1 MARPTLNQN
10 QISPSNVG
18 WETEPLEKVCWAS
31 GTQGISGSPRLSP
44 SLCTQSWA
52 TSPAPTAAVSC
63 SDVFCAGRKA
73 PGPRPWDSAP
83 PPPLGSRRAS
93 RFSPP
98 PHSRLPSRCPRLPRG
113 RRAAGGGGG
122 GGRSGLNRGSPD
134 LARWDVT
141 NRRRPTLRAE
151 QSRRPPEPESAAGE
165 PGADQPQT
173 QSCPGTVRDAGLGRG
188 VSQA

>member
-1 MARPTLNQN
+1 MLGQWDPRHLRQPT
-10 QISPSNVG
+10 V
-18 WETEPLEKVCWAS
+18 EPLPMYAVLGNLSSPDCGGELHRRLLRGEK
-31 GTQGISGSPRLSP
+31 G
-44 SLCTQSWA
+44 
-52 TSPAPTAAVSC
+52 
-63 SDVFCAGRKA
+63 
-73 PGPRPWDSAP
+73 PGPTPVGLRAAPSPWVQASASLLP
-83 PPPLGSRRAS
+83 T
-93 RFSPP
+93 P

-113 RRAAGGGGG
+113 RRATGG

-151 QSRRPPEPESAAGE
+151 QSRRPPELESAAGE

-173 QSCPGTVRDAGLGRG
+173 QSCLGTVRDAGLGRG